1 MSQQPQSFDL
11 QGGQPPKRG
20 IVRRMVD
27 RLFAPW
33 MKDVNTTPYDW
44 QQDAHKAFVEQQPL
58 RARALLYGVAIIV
71 VALVIWSAL
80 AEIDEVTRGQ
90 GKVIPSKQVQ
100 VLGSQD
106 GGPCRSRLRGCARWW
121 TRRRSSRK
129 RSGPGKRPAS
139 SPRNWHFTNPARPS
153 CHWKSRLPRSS

>member
-1 MSQQPQSFDL
+1 MSQQPQQFDL

-20 IVRRMVD
+20 LARRIVD
-27 RLFAPW
+27 KLFAPW
-33 MKDVNTTPYDW
+33 MREVNTTPYDW

-71 VALVIWSAL
+71 VALVVWSAV
-80 AEIDEVTRGQ
+80 AVMDEVTRGQ

-106 GGPCRSRLRGCARWW
+106 GGIVTEILVREGDIVDEGELLVRLDQTRSESSFREN
-121 TRRRSSRK
+121 RSEFRALSVM
-129 RSGPGKRPAS
+129 
-139 SPRNWHFTNPARPS
+139 
-153 CHWKSRLPRSS
+153 

>member
-1 MSQQPQSFDL
+1 MSEQPQEFNL
-11 QGGQPPKRG
+11 QPGEPPKRG
-20 IVRRMVD
+20 IARRIVD

-71 VALVIWSAL
+71 VALVVWSAL

-90 GKVIPSKQVQ
+90 GKVIPSQQVQ

-106 GGPCRSRLRGCARWW
+106 GGIVTEILVREGDIVDKGELLVRLDQTRSE
-121 TRRRSSRK
+121 SK
-129 RSGPGKRPAS
+129 E
-139 SPRNWHFTNPARPS
+139 
-153 CHWKSRLPRSS
+153 